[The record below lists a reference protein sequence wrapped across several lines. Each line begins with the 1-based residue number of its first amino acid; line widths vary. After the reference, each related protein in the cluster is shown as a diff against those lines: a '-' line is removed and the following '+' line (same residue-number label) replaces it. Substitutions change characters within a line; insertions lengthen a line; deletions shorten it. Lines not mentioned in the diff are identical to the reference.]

1 MEKIV
6 GRGQQNVG
14 SVERLGSAAVGA
26 WMVWS
31 GLRRGVLTGAP
42 TAAAGIGLITR
53 AVSGYCPVYGMLG
66 IDRRDP
72 AERRADLPVR
82 VEQSIVVMRPA
93 GELYTMWRDL
103 PGLPR
108 FMRHLESVT
117 VIDDLRSRW
126 VARGPAGTS
135 VSWEAVIVH
144 DEPGVGLGWRSLPEE
159 SPEAS
164 GAEAAPP
171 EAETAVEPP
180 AGAGTTRPR
189 AARVEHAGSVRFRP
203 LRDGGGTAVTVVLRY
218 RPIGGVL
225 GAAAARLLGENP
237 DQQIAEDL
245 ARFRDLAENRA
256 LSPA

>member
-6 GRGQQNVG
+6 GRPRQNVG

-31 GLRRGVLTGAP
+31 GLRRGVLIGAP
-42 TAAAGIGLITR
+42 TAAAGIALIGR
-53 AVSGYCPVYGMLG
+53 AVSGYCPVYGALG
-66 IDRRDP
+66 VDRHDP
-72 AERRADLPVR
+72 AERRADLPLR

-93 GELYTMWRDL
+93 QELYAIWRDL

-135 VSWEAVIVH
+135 IGWEAVIVH
-144 DEPGVGLGWRSLPEE
+144 DEPGVGLGWRSLPED
-159 SPEAS
+159 SA
-164 GAEAAPP
+164 AETAPP
-171 EAETAVEPP
+171 EAESAAAPP
-180 AGAGTTRPR
+180 SGAGATRPG
-189 AARVEHAGSVRFRP
+189 AMRVEHAGSVRFRS
-203 LRDGGGTAVTVVLRY
+203 LRNGAGTAVTVVLRY
-218 RPIGGVL
+218 RPTGGVL
-225 GAAAARLLGENP
+225 GATAARLLGENP